1 MRAAAT
7 LGEVLAATNS
17 DPPSEAELRTALGGL
32 RAAYWLSGQEA
43 AGAEALTRCLLGLET
58 TADTGAWPYNRPCAP
73 QYVGKYQA
81 RMV

>member
-32 RAAYWLSGQEA
+32 RAAYWLSGQDA

-58 TADTGAWPYNRPCAP
+58 VAETTADTGAWPYNRPCAH
-73 QYVGKYQA
+73 QIC
-81 RMV
+81 R